1 MTEAL
6 ELRVEREGERLRLL
20 SPEVGLYTAALE
32 RGALVAAGT
41 VAGVLVQLGVR
52 RRLVVPAG
60 VEGRVASDPP
70 ERVHHP
76 LGYGDVVLELEI
88 ALELEL
94 VRGTATAAAVPA
106 ARTAPSDDGRLV
118 LHATTSGRFWH
129 RPAPGEPAFVSA
141 GSLVK
146 DGEPVGLLEV
156 MKTFS
161 HATYRAQGGLP
172 AVARVV
178 ALLVRDGGDV
188 RRGDA
193 LLEVTSAESAP

>member
-1 MTEAL
+1 MPEAL
-6 ELRVEREGERLRLL
+6 ELRVEREGGRLRLL
-20 SPEVGLYTAALE
+20 SPDVGLYTAALE
-32 RGALVAAGT
+32 RGALVGAGT

-76 LGYGDVVLELEI
+76 LGYGDLVVELE
-88 ALELEL
+88 ALRDGSVGEP
-94 VRGTATAAAVPA
+94 ATAARA
-106 ARTAPSDDGRLV
+106 SKQDDGRLV
-118 LHATTSGRFWH
+118 LRATTSGRFWH
-129 RPAPGEPAFVSA
+129 RPAPGEPAFVQA

-146 DGEPVGLLEV
+146 DGAPVGLLEV

-178 ALLVRDGGDV
+178 ALLASDGADV

-193 LLEVTSAESAP
+193 LVAVESVS